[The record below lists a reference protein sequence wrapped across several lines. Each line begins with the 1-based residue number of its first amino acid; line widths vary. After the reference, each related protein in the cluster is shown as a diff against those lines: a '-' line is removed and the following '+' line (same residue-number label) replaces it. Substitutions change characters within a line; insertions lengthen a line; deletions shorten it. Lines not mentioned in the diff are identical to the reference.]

1 MLFLFVQVD
10 IISHFGD
17 KKQKYIAEFTT
28 VRECLVDK
36 LSARCANERL
46 SFVFVYFFFS
56 IPLIINNTCD
66 ILWYRFSSMHIIKK
80 WIWSCAPHQSPLVH
94 FVYIIYDLCR
104 LKFIA
109 RYFWTAVHSAE
120 MCVCVDASWFHRVF
134 IVSDC
139 RFVWHRVGIQLSD
152 GTQKSHHTD
161 KMPAT
166 KSRIPTAPIDYHYY
180 SWSEMQRDTATTMET
195 LIRLFFFF

>member
-120 MCVCVDASWFHRVF
+120 MCVCGCQFVVSCGIVWASNYRTEH
-134 IVSDC
+134 
-139 RFVWHRVGIQLSD
+139 
-152 GTQKSHHTD
+152 K
-161 KMPAT
+161 K
-166 KSRIPTAPIDYHYY
+166 
-180 SWSEMQRDTATTMET
+180 ATTLTRCRQRNRAYPQRPSIIIIIHGVKCRET
-195 LIRLFFFF
+195 PPQQWKRWFDCFFSFSS